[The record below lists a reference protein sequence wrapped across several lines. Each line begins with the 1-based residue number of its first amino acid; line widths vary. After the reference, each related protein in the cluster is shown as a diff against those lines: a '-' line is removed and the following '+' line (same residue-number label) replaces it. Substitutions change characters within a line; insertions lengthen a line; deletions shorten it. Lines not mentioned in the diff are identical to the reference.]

1 MLLADSVAVLL
12 WVAKLVID
20 IVIDGLFDTVPEDVA
35 LELREPLELDVS
47 APD

>member
-12 WVAKLVID
+12 WVAKLVVV
-20 IVIDGLFDTVPEDVA
+20 IVIDGLFDTVPEDVT
-35 LELREPLELDVS
+35 LELREPLELYVS